1 MQNLLNPWYFTIIRA
16 PKDGQVK
23 ARSYIVVMMSQSES
37 FDIVIH
43 ILLFMLLGPTYIHI
57 WFIILNK
64 FCLQETQLVFPCSK
78 SSIEISEQF
87 LKSVQSQQQ
96 RPKNNVTSRMG
107 LFMKTVKKL
116 SAFNY
121 FCKSSILVVKS
132 LCCCFYCLIWT
143 YSADCSG
150 ASIVNLNQ

>member
-78 SSIEISEQF
+78 SSIEISENF
-87 LKSVQSQQQ
+87 WNLSKVNN
-96 RPKNNVTSRMG
+96 KNTWRMSIT
-107 LFMKTVKKL
+107 LFWCPYCKLWRDHLNSENKKDL
-116 SAFNY
+116 STCWYIF
-121 FCKSSILVVKS
+121 
-132 LCCCFYCLIWT
+132 
-143 YSADCSG
+143 G
-150 ASIVNLNQ
+150 G